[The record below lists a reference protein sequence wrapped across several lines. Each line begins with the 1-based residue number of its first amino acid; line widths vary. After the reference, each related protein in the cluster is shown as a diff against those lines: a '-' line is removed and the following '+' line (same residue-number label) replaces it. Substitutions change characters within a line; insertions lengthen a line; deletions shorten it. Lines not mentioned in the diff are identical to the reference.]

1 MFEDIEEEVAGLL
14 SHNPSEMELQH
25 VEDSLQQK
33 LQEFNSKENQFEKYE
48 EENGTR
54 YNENAQYDMLAE
66 AQQNNEVLQQQME
79 SIKADQ
85 EKLMS

>member
-1 MFEDIEEEVAGLL
+1 
-14 SHNPSEMELQH
+14 MELQH

-33 LQEFNSKENQFEKYE
+33 LQEFNTKENQFEKYY

-66 AQQNNEVLQQQME
+66 AQQNNEALQQQMD
-79 SIKADQ
+79 SIKSDQ